1 MNFMINNNKALKILN
16 TLKYLLIIVLITIG
30 FMPTSVSSDNGD
42 VPVELQAKLL
52 LTALTYDKSLDRGED
67 ETLHIGLLYFPDV
80 NKSKKEAL
88 EFYKVLESY
97 KDKKVRGLNINTMLF
112 AYNGCNSLK
121 SKVSVEH
128 IDVLYIGKAKK
139 EVVKDVIK
147 VTQSNK
153 VLSLTSAASYVSMC
167 GISMAVGLKE
177 NKPKIYLNLSST
189 KAEGAD
195 FSAKFLRVVK
205 IVSENNQ

>member
-1 MNFMINNNKALKILN
+1 MIKNNNTLKILN
-16 TLKYLLIIVLITIG
+16 TLKYLLIIALITLG
-30 FMPTSVSSDNGD
+30 FMPASVSSDNGD

-52 LTALTYDKSLDRGED
+52 LTALTYDKNLSKGED
-67 ETLHIGLLYFPDV
+67 ETLRIGLLYFPEV

-88 EFYKVLESY
+88 EFYKALESFQ
-97 KDKKVRGLNINTMLF
+97 DKKVRGLNINTMLF
-112 AYNGCNSLK
+112 AYNGCNGLA
-121 SKVSVEH
+121 SKISVEH
-128 IDVLYIGKAKK
+128 IDVLYISKANK

-153 VLSLTSAASYVSMC
+153 VLSLTSAARYVSMC
-167 GISMAVGLKE
+167 GISMAMGLKE
-177 NKPKIYLNLSST
+177 NKPKIYLNLSSA

-195 FSAKFLRVVK
+195 FSAKFLRVVE

>member
-1 MNFMINNNKALKILN
+1 MIKNNKTLKILN
-16 TLKYLLIIVLITIG
+16 TLIVITLITIG

-52 LTALTYDKSLDRGED
+52 LTALTYDKNLSKGED
-67 ETLHIGLLYFPDV
+67 ETLRIGLLYFPDV
-80 NKSKKEAL
+80 NQSKKEAL
-88 EFYKVLESY
+88 EFHKVLESF
-97 KDKKVRGLNINTMLF
+97 KDKKVRGLNLSTVLF
-112 AYNGCNSLK
+112 ACNGCSDLR
-121 SKVSVEH
+121 SKISAEH
-128 IDVLYIGKAKK
+128 IDVLYISKAKK

-153 VLSLTSAASYVSMC
+153 VLSLTSEASYVSMY
-167 GISMAVGLKE
+167 GISMAVGLKD
-177 NKPKIYLNLSST
+177 NKPKIYLNLSSA

-195 FSAKFLRVVK
+195 FSAKLLRVVE

>member
-1 MNFMINNNKALKILN
+1 MINNNKALKILN

-121 SKVSVEH
+121 
-128 IDVLYIGKAKK
+128 K